1 MPGPLLGTVVSARS
15 PQDLQRVLLGRLR
28 KHQQPGGRRVGC
40 SVPGS
45 TEGGTGTEVGSVRH
59 ANRDSMF
66 LDWLGSGTS
75 KPSRCPQY
83 EKLAGS
89 GG

>member
-1 MPGPLLGTVVSARS
+1 MLCAWVYRGWCTA
-15 PQDLQRVLLGRLR
+15 
-28 KHQQPGGRRVGC
+28 
-40 SVPGS
+40 
-45 TEGGTGTEVGSVRH
+45 TEVGSVRH